1 MKKVIGITSS
11 IGSGKSYA
19 VSIFKQICKEK
30 KIKAIFID
38 VDDVRRNILNQEKID
53 RNELN
58 KKIYENEDA
67 MRIYKDFINPK
78 IKKYLVNQINTN
90 NELIFIEWALLIED
104 NFYDLVDKIVM
115 VDCDQDVQI
124 SRLENGDLGK
134 EDIIKRINLQLRNSE
149 KIEKIKKLNK
159 EFCIINTS
167 ENPEINIYRNIFE
180 KEVLNYE

>member
-1 MKKVIGITSS
+1 MKKIIGITGS

-19 VSIFKQICKEK
+19 VNIFKQICKEK
-30 KIKAIFID
+30 NIKAIFLD
-38 VDDVRRNILNQEKID
+38 VDDVRRDILDKEKIN
-53 RNELN
+53 RVELN
-58 KKIYENEDA
+58 K
-67 MRIYKDFINPK
+67 RIYTSKEEMEKYKKFINPK
-78 IKKYLVNQINTN
+78 IKKYLVNQINTS

-115 VDCDQDVQI
+115 IDCEQDVQI

-134 EDIIKRINLQLRNSE
+134 ENIIKRINLQLRNSE

-167 ENPEINIYRNIFE
+167 ENPEINIYRKIFE